1 MIANDGLIKIA
12 YLNLDVTPGVR
23 EGSKNLQSRHAGPY
37 PSHYCGCFSWCALL
51 AHGHRCRNAVTA
63 RNVNSMTHLSAVNQ
77 FSHDEFLFE
86 DDSAVRPRCPG
97 RLVIMRGAHPRMITN
112 CVFSVA
118 PSLGTHGARITEIRG
133 SNPLSSNGPG
143 FPTPTIRQQYSALA
157 RKPMNANSDK
167 SLEYLSWLTILGR
180 SVSLRC
186 ITILQKSFK
195 LRRIRPNE
203 AG

>member
-1 MIANDGLIKIA
+1 
-12 YLNLDVTPGVR
+12 
-23 EGSKNLQSRHAGPY
+23 
-37 PSHYCGCFSWCALL
+37 
-51 AHGHRCRNAVTA
+51 
-63 RNVNSMTHLSAVNQ
+63 MTHLSAVNQ

-97 RLVIMRGAHPRMITN
+97 RLVIMRGARPRMITN

-143 FPTPTIRQQYSALA
+143 FPTPTIRQQFSALA

-167 SLEYLSWLTILGR
+167 SLEYLSWLTSYWPDR
-180 SVSLRC
+180 SRSAASRFSRSLSNSRESGP
-186 ITILQKSFK
+186 TRLSDQFQVGSWEHDDDAVDNSRPPS
-195 LRRIRPNE
+195 LSANRHALEAPSTWRRASRGLDNRERGELEPK
-203 AG
+203 